1 MMENMAYTRGV
12 TDNMKYSLNRIR
24 TINDL
29 VPDVTERYT
38 YYFDI
43 IKYHENWKTIV
54 LPDQYRTFAYEKI
67 NPLKGYL
74 VKEQVIPGKAADLSG
89 ITERMPIPA
98 EQEEVLKELL
108 EYLSAH
114 EIQALFLVTPTDFT
128 YDEQKMCNYMRDYVE
143 SYGYHFLD
151 MNAYREEIGID
162 FSTDFYDGGGHTN
175 SLGSGKCTAFLEEYL
190 IETFDLPDKRG
201 QSAYASW
208 DKAYAEWQEKAGQ
221 AKKVIAEKIETGNY
235 DGEAGE

>member
-1 MMENMAYTRGV
+1 M
-12 TDNMKYSLNRIR
+12 
-24 TINDL
+24 
-29 VPDVTERYT
+29 
-38 YYFDI
+38 
-43 IKYHENWKTIV
+43 
-54 LPDQYRTFAYEKI
+54 
-67 NPLKGYL
+67 
-74 VKEQVIPGKAADLSG
+74 
-89 ITERMPIPA
+89 
-98 EQEEVLKELL
+98 
-108 EYLSAH
+108 
-114 EIQALFLVTPTDFT
+114 VTPTDFT
-128 YDEQKMCNYMRDYVE
+128 YDEQKMCNYMKDYVE